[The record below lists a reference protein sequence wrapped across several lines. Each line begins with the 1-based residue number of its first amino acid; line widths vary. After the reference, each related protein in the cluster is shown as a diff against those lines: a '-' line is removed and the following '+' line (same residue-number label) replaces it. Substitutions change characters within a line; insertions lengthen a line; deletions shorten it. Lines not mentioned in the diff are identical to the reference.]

1 MTTYQRLKTES
12 EYISYSM
19 QILNKAI
26 DELPK
31 GYEAKYIILNP
42 RDMPE
47 LINGEM
53 YRGLEICKSFF
64 CPLNNFVI
72 SPSLIEYT

>member
-31 GYEAKYIILNP
+31 GYEAK
-42 RDMPE
+42 
-47 LINGEM
+47 
-53 YRGLEICKSFF
+53 
-64 CPLNNFVI
+64 
-72 SPSLIEYT
+72 